1 MGILKSPAPIPVP
14 TPSGPLS
21 RFLHDPQKF
30 GRGLLDAVLDVARDA
45 LPWLIAAAAVLA
57 GLAAWRMYA
66 QRRQRAVGSGARRIM
81 ILPPPEV
88 DPQAARLLWMGLH
101 SLLRP
106 WWRRFLFGQ
115 PHLAWEISAAQEDV
129 EIALWVPEE
138 IPSGLVERTIEVAF
152 PGARTEVTET
162 DPMSRLA
169 GTHPE
174 VTELVLAEKDWFPVG
189 DVTDHDPL
197 SLALASISGL
207 DQDEH
212 AVIQVLAKPATSAAR
227 YRLRRAAKV
236 LRGGGAPGAASWR
249 VGRGRKAGYRPA
261 PDPSVEQDVRAILSK
276 AASPLWHCLVRVA
289 VASPARDQ
297 ARGRIHGLAGAYALF
312 EGRNGFRRRRA
323 RSGSSRLISRALHR
337 PYLLSVPELAQL
349 ATLPAAGAIPGLE
362 RAGARTVAPPK
373 ALTPVGR
380 VLGVADHASVRREVA
395 LAVEDCRYHVH
406 IVGETGT
413 GKSTLLA
420 NLVLQ
425 DAAAGRAAVVID
437 PKGDLVEAILQRL
450 PAGAEERTCV
460 IDPEDRKR
468 AVGLNLLTG
477 ADPDLVVDHVVGVFK
492 RIYEP
497 WWGPRTDDIMR
508 AACLTLAQIPGATL
522 AEIPLLLSSFEWR
535 QRVRD
540 RLEDV
545 VGLEA
550 FWKWYE
556 KLPEQQRAQHIAPLL
571 NKLRAFLLRGPVRA
585 IVGQAEPKRDIET
598 LVDNGGLLL
607 VRVPKGTL
615 GEDTSRLLGAFV
627 IARVWQACMKRASI
641 AEDQRPDVALYVDET
656 HNYLALPKSFEDL
669 LAEARGYR
677 LSLVLAHQHMGQLP
691 KDMRDALGANARTKI
706 VFACSPEDGQILEKH
721 FAPELDD
728 YDLSR
733 LAAYQAACRP
743 TIAGGHASAFTFRT
757 KAPEPGSTQRA
768 QEVRDRSAEVYASE
782 REEVERLINQR
793 HLSAPETLLPP
804 EKKQKTGEQSVEGSI
819 EASVA
824 ASVAES
830 RHLEP
835 PAAEPAGQPR

>member
-1 MGILKSPAPIPVP
+1 MRSAQPIP
-14 TPSGPLS
+14 TPMPGGPLS
-21 RFLHDPQKF
+21 RFLLDPTRY
-30 GRGLLDAVLDVARDA
+30 GRGLLQGIIEGARDA
-45 LPWLIAAAAVLA
+45 LPWLIAAAVVAVALFVT
-57 GLAAWRMYA
+57 WRLYVA
-66 QRRQRAVGSGARRIM
+66 RQRQADGAARRIK

-101 SLLRP
+101 ALLRP
-106 WWRRFLFGQ
+106 WWRRVLLGQ
-115 PHLAWEISAAQEDV
+115 PHLAWEITAAQEDV
-129 EIALWVPEE
+129 EVSLWVPPEV
-138 IPSGLVERTIEVAF
+138 PPGLVERAVEVAF
-152 PGARTEVTET
+152 PGARTEVADA
-162 DPMSRLA
+162 DPMIQLLKAQS
-169 GTHPE
+169 E
-174 VTELVLAEKDWFPVG
+174 ITELALAEKEWFPIG
-189 DVTDHDPL
+189 GSQDHDPL
-197 SLALASISGL
+197 GLALASIGGL
-207 DQDEH
+207 DQDER
-212 AVIQVLAKPATSAAR
+212 AVIQVLARPATSTAR
-227 YRLRRAAKV
+227 YKLRRAARV
-236 LRGGGAPGAASWR
+236 LRGGGSPGAVSWR

-261 PDPSVEQDVRAILSK
+261 PDPSVEQDVRAILAK

-289 VASPARDQ
+289 VASPQREQ

-323 RSGSSRLISRALHR
+323 RGGSARLASRTLSR

-373 ALTPVGR
+373 ALLPVGR
-380 VLGVADHASVRREVA
+380 VLGVADHAGVRREVA

-425 DAAAGRAAVVID
+425 DAEAGRAAVVID

-460 IDPEDRKR
+460 IDPEERSR
-468 AVGLNLLTG
+468 AVGLNLLAG
-477 ADPDLVVDHVVGVFK
+477 EDADLVVDHVVGVFK

-627 IARVWQACMKRASI
+627 IARVWQACMKRA
-641 AEDQRPDVALYVDET
+641 AMPEDQRPDVALYVDET
-656 HNYLALPKSFEDL
+656 HNYLALPRSFEDL

-721 FAPELDD
+721 FAPELDG

-733 LAAYQAACRP
+733 LAAYQAACRA
-743 TIAGGHASAFTFRT
+743 TISGGHASAFTFRT
-757 KAPEPGSTQRA
+757 KAPEPGSIDRA
-768 QEVRDRSAEVYASE
+768 QEVRDRSAELFASD
-782 REEVERLINQR
+782 RTEVERLINRR
-793 HLSAPETLLPP
+793 HLGAADTLLPP
-804 EKKQKTGEQSVEGSI
+804 EKKNEDGKQPPEVSVDGS
-819 EASVA
+819 ADGSVA
-824 ASVAES
+824 GSP
-830 RHLEP
+830 HPEP
-835 PAAEPAGQPR
+835 SGTEPAGQNA

>member
-1 MGILKSPAPIPVP
+1 MRSIAP
-14 TPSGPLS
+14 TPSPLPGGPLS
-21 RFLHDPQKF
+21 RFILDPGRY
-30 GRGLLDAVLDVARDA
+30 GRGLLHGVLDLARDA
-45 LPWLIAAAAVLA
+45 MPWLIGAALIVVALLLA
-57 GLAAWRMYA
+57 WHLSGS
-66 QRRQRAVGSGARRIM
+66 RRRRGQGGGARRIK

-88 DPQAARLLWMGLH
+88 DPEGARLLWMGMH
-101 SLLRP
+101 ALLRP
-106 WWRRFLFGQ
+106 WWRRVLLGQ
-115 PHLAWEISAAQEDV
+115 PHLAWEITAAQEDV
-129 EIALWVPEE
+129 EVSLWVPAEV
-138 IPSGLVERTIEVAF
+138 PPGLVERAVEVAF
-152 PGARTEVTET
+152 PGARTEVAEA
-162 DPMSRLA
+162 DAVPQLLKDQC
-169 GTHPE
+169 E
-174 VTELVLAEKDWFPVG
+174 ITELALAEKEWFPIG
-189 DVTDHDPL
+189 GSQDHDPL
-197 SLALASISGL
+197 GLALASIGGL
-207 DQDEH
+207 EEGER
-212 AVIQVLAKPATSAAR
+212 AVIQVLARPATSAAR
-227 YRLRRAAKV
+227 YKLRRAARV
-236 LRGGGAPGAASWR
+236 LRGGGTPGAISWR

-261 PDPSVEQDVRAILSK
+261 PDPSVELDVRGILAK
-276 AASPLWHCLVRVA
+276 ASSPLWHCLVRVA
-289 VASPARDQ
+289 VASPQREQ

-323 RSGSSRLISRALHR
+323 RGGIAPLVGRTLSR

-373 ALTPVGR
+373 ALLPVGR
-380 VLGVADHASVRREVA
+380 VLGVADHAGVRREVA

-425 DAAAGRAAVVID
+425 DAEAGRAAVVID
-437 PKGDLVEAILQRL
+437 PKGDLIEAILQRL

-460 IDPEDRKR
+460 IDPEERKR
-468 AVGLNLLTG
+468 AVGLNLLAG
-477 ADPDLVVDHVVGVFK
+477 EDADLVVDHVVGVFK

-535 QRVRD
+535 QRIRE

-585 IVGQAEPKRDIET
+585 IVGQADPKRDIET
-598 LVDNGGLLL
+598 LIDNGGLLL

-627 IARVWQACMKRASI
+627 IARVWQACMKRASMP
-641 AEDQRPDVALYVDET
+641 EEQRPDVTLYVDET
-656 HNYLALPKSFEDL
+656 HNYLALPRSFEDL

-721 FAPELDD
+721 FAPELDG

-733 LAAYQAACRP
+733 LAAYQAACRA

-757 KAPEPGSTQRA
+757 KAPEAGSTDRA
-768 QEVRDRSAEVYASE
+768 QQVRDRSAELFASD
-782 REEVERLINQR
+782 RAEVERIINRR
-793 HLSAPETLLPP
+793 HLGAADTLLPP
-804 EKKQKTGEQSVEGSI
+804 EKRNNDNEQSSEAPIDASVEGS
-819 EASVA
+819 VA
-824 ASVAES
+824 ASP
-830 RHLEP
+830 HPEP
-835 PAAEPAGQPR
+835 ASADPAGQNA

>member
-1 MGILKSPAPIPVP
+1 MVSDELTP
-14 TPSGPLS
+14 TPMPAGPLS
-21 RFLHDPQKF
+21 RFLKDPTRF
-30 GRGLLDAVLDVARDA
+30 GRGLLQGLLEVARDA
-45 LPWLIAAAAVLA
+45 LPWLIAAAIVVVALLVLWRVLA
-57 GLAAWRMYA
+57 VRHRS
-66 QRRQRAVGSGARRIM
+66 QSGARRIK
-81 ILPPPEV
+81 ILPPPQV
-88 DPQAARLLWMGLH
+88 DPQGARMLWMGLH
-101 SLLRP
+101 ALLRP
-106 WWRRFLFGQ
+106 WWRRLLWGQ
-115 PHLAWEISAAQEDV
+115 PHLAWEITAAPEDV
-129 EIALWVPEE
+129 EVSLWVPGEV
-138 IPSGLVERTIEVAF
+138 PPGLVERAVEVAF
-152 PGARTEVTET
+152 PGARTEQAEA
-162 DPMSRLA
+162 DPMDFLGSDE
-169 GTHPE
+169 TE
-174 VTELVLAEKDWFPVG
+174 VTELCLAERDWFPIG
-189 DVTDHDPL
+189 SQHDHDPL
-197 SLALASISGL
+197 GLAIASLTGL
-207 DQDEH
+207 EDGER
-212 AVIQVLAKPATSAAR
+212 AVIQVLAQPATTGAR
-227 YRLRRAAKV
+227 YKLRRAARV
-236 LRGGGAPGAASWR
+236 IRAGGHPGASSWR
-249 VGRGRKAGYRPA
+249 VGRGRKSSYRPA
-261 PDPSVEQDVRAILSK
+261 ADPTVEQDVRAILAK
-276 AASPLWHCLVRVA
+276 AGSSLWHCLVRVG
-289 VASPARDQ
+289 VASPQREL
-297 ARGRIHGLAGAYALF
+297 ARGRIHGLAGAFGLF

-323 RSGSSRLISRALHR
+323 RTGDAGLASRALTR

-362 RAGARTVAPPK
+362 RAGARTVAPPR
-373 ALTPVGR
+373 ALLPVGR
-380 VLGVADHASVRREVA
+380 VLGVADHPGVRREVA
-395 LAVEDCRYHVH
+395 LAIEDCRYHVH
-406 IVGETGT
+406 VVGETGT

-425 DAAAGRAAVVID
+425 DAEAGRAAVVID

-460 IDPEDRKR
+460 IDPEERSR
-468 AVGLNLLTG
+468 AVGLNLLAG
-477 ADPDLVVDHVVGVFK
+477 EDADLVVDHVVGVFK

-598 LVDNGGLLL
+598 LIDNGGLLL

-627 IARVWQACMKRASI
+627 IARVWQACMKRASMP
-641 AEDQRPDVALYVDET
+641 EEQRPEVALYVDET

-721 FAPELDD
+721 FAPELDG

-733 LAAYQAACRP
+733 LAAYQAACRA

-757 KAPEPGSTQRA
+757 KAPEPGSIERA
-768 QEVRDRSAEVYASE
+768 QEVRDRSAELFASD
-782 REEVERLINQR
+782 RTEVERLINRR
-793 HLSAPETLLPP
+793 HLGAADTLLPP
-804 EKKQKTGEQSVEGSI
+804 EKKNEDAKQPP
-819 EASVA
+819 EASVNGSVGE
-824 ASVAES
+824 SVAVS
-830 RHLEP
+830 RHPEQP
-835 PAAEPAGQPR
+835 SGEAAGNNA